1 MPSVRPQARRRNATG
16 EWVYDARIPAKIT
29 LDQAA
34 TALAVVDGAPSR
46 ARVAKDAL
54 PKALQEVVRLLLAG
68 EPIAP
73 PPTLVAQWRERLV
86 ADEVFPAP

>member
-1 MPSVRPQARRRNATG
+1 MPSVRPQARRRDAEG

-29 LDQAA
+29 LEQAA
-34 TALAVVDGAPSR
+34 TALAVVDGTPNR

-68 EPIAP
+68 ETIAP
-73 PPTLVAQWRERLV
+73 PAALVGQWRERLV
-86 ADEVFPAP
+86 ADGVFPAA